1 MKVCHH
7 LRPLTFPPIAWPCL
21 VGVLA
26 TGSLCLGATRLLA
39 ASDAQTVAARPL
51 QQQPGP
57 IAARSLTPQLPV
69 GLGPGLSAQAPAA
82 VGPTQP
88 RPSAPA
94 GSMVTIESDSQQADN
109 RSGVIT
115 AIGNVRITY
124 PERGMVAT
132 SRQAQ
137 YFSREGRLVLSGDVD
152 VIDGDGQRIRAE
164 RLVYR
169 LDSERLVALPTQG
182 RQVYSRLRLQSQ
194 PGSPAPTLLP

>member
-1 MKVCHH
+1 
-7 LRPLTFPPIAWPCL
+7 
-21 VGVLA
+21 
-26 TGSLCLGATRLLA
+26 
-39 ASDAQTVAARPL
+39 
-51 QQQPGP
+51 
-57 IAARSLTPQLPV
+57 
-69 GLGPGLSAQAPAA
+69 
-82 VGPTQP
+82 
-88 RPSAPA
+88 
-94 GSMVTIESDSQQADN
+94 
-109 RSGVIT
+109 
-115 AIGNVRITY
+115 
-124 PERGMVAT
+124 MVAT